1 MILQDK
7 IGASNRDRPTDVAVI
22 HHYKYLSPKEFYWK
36 SCVRKTVD
44 DKFKDCSKLKR
55 TRPYTGKIYDD
66 SAWVALKKNVPKYA
80 MLDQFEDF
88 M

>member
-1 MILQDK
+1 L
-7 IGASNRDRPTDVAVI
+7 GAANYDRPVDVAVL

-44 DKFKDCSKLKR
+44 DLFKDCPKDRELSPK
-55 TRPYTGKIYDD
+55 YVGKIYDD
-66 SAWVALKKNVPKYA
+66 SAWQALKKNVPRYA
-80 MLDQFEDF
+80 MFDEFDDF